1 MFVIVI
7 EFVAA
12 SAVQVEVHGKNKKKW
27 LLTRNQRRAGEYSF
41 KHPRF
46 PGPCSKAAVCVC
58 VCVYTGI
65 SQKCLLLH
73 TELTRF
79 FIFIIFWKKKSLRYR
94 GKCEEDCFDLFKK
107 WPQALLD
114 IFLFFIYLELMKGY
128 NKRNRSQKR
137 EVHWID
143 TWSLRHCILSF
154 LSFPMQRWLSI

>member
-58 VCVYTGI
+58 VCIHWHITKVPVT
-65 SQKCLLLH
+65 SHWTHKVLH
-73 TELTRF
+73 FHYIL
-79 FIFIIFWKKKSLRYR
+79 KKKIIKIQ
-94 GKCEEDCFDLFKK
+94 GKM
-107 WPQALLD
+107 WGRLLWF
-114 IFLFFIYLELMKGY
+114 IQKMAPGFAWYFSFFIYLELMKGY